1 MDISN
6 SSNLREIENSVIGTL
21 INDNKGLDDAIVK
34 ISADDFSS
42 RQNNILFAEIVFLY
56 ANGKQIDANTLVNNL
71 KENGNLSK
79 VGGEHYISNIVSY
92 WISDSTL
99 SDYLEIIIER
109 SQKRRILYA
118 LEEGI
123 KIVNKPAVSSEDS
136 FSQIQ
141 QKILSA
147 TISKSKVDFE
157 SAFIIGKQ
165 VREDLINQQNN
176 PDKLTGVTSGY
187 RFLDGT
193 TNGFQKGE
201 LSILA
206 ARPSMGKTTLAVNMA
221 QRAAFQNRNKGAV
234 LFFSIEMP
242 KKQILKK
249 IISAETLIYGSKIN
263 SPRFLKED
271 DWKKINTSIDRLS
284 SYNIL
289 IDDTAD
295 LSLANIQA
303 KVHREAKILEQN
315 NQEILLVII
324 DYLQMLV
331 HQKPGENRQQEVASI
346 SRGLKILARDLNIP
360 IMTLSQL
367 SRSPE
372 KREDKRP
379 LMSDLRESGA
389 IEQDADLIMFL
400 YRDDYYNR
408 EENDEE
414 DEKQSA
420 IPKAVATDL
429 IIAKNRNGA
438 TKTISLKFIKE
449 YGLFEDYIK
458 NKG

>member
-1 MDISN
+1 MDINN
-6 SSNLREIENSVIGTL
+6 SANLREIENAVIGTL

-42 RQNNILFAEIVFLY
+42 RQNNILFAAIVSLY

-71 KENGNLSK
+71 KENGNLAK
-79 VGGEHYISNIVSY
+79 VGGEHYISNIISY

-99 SDYLEIIIER
+99 TDYLGIIIER
-109 SQKRRILYA
+109 SQKRKILYA

-123 KIVNKPAVSSEDS
+123 KIVNKPSVSSEDS

-157 SAFIIGKQ
+157 PAFIIGKQ

-187 RFLDGT
+187 RFLDST

-263 SPRFLKED
+263 SPRFLKEE

-414 DEKQSA
+414 EKSSSIA
-420 IPKAVATDL
+420 KAVATDL

-438 TKTISLKFIKE
+438 TKTVSLKFIKE